1 MQMTEA
7 EKGLLDIGYKM
18 ATESRFMLLF
28 DTILE
33 GCMHYTN
40 ADGGILYMLDEEEG
54 RLVHLLDVNR
64 SLDVGAEIRGGAS
77 QADMRKAD
85 DTERNLFTHTYHRKC
100 LINIADIYDISEFD
114 TRFIKDFDMR
124 YGYRTRSVLMAPI
137 CVAGKKV
144 LGVMMLY
151 NCLDDEGNVIPFT
164 RDCEHTVASLTA
176 QMANTVTN
184 MNLIQDMTELLAS
197 FVRCLT
203 TAIDAKTPY
212 NANHTR
218 HVEKY
223 CMMVVDYINAQ
234 YTRGVADVYIS
245 QNDKEQL
252 SMAAQLHDIGK
263 IITPREILNKST
275 RLGPAYDGLR
285 SRLEKIRLM
294 KKIDMLEGRLDN
306 ASWKMDDLR
315 IENFL
320 ENLERLNICDFLTD
334 TDISRIED
342 IGSQIYVPEEGEPIP
357 YLTEEEKKYLH
368 IRAGTLTDEE
378 RDLVHEHVV
387 YTDKILAD
395 INFTEKYDKVRR
407 IAANHHEY
415 LDGSGYPAGLKGE
428 QLDLLTRIITVCDIF
443 DSLTAD
449 DRPYKGPMPVNK
461 AFGILKDMVKEGKL
475 DESVVKFLEE
485 CNPFEK
491 KVEL

>member
-1 MQMTEA
+1 MQMTDA

-33 GCMHYTN
+33 GCIHYTN
-40 ADGGILYMLDEEEG
+40 ADGGSLYMVDEEEG

-64 SLDVGAEIRGGAS
+64 SLDLGAETRGGAS
-77 QADMRKAD
+77 QADMRKAED
-85 DTERNLFTHTYHRKC
+85 KDTNIFTNTYHKKC
-100 LINIADIYDISEFD
+100 IINIPDIYDINVFD
-114 TRFIKDFDMR
+114 TRFIREFDAK
-124 YGYRTRSVLMAPI
+124 YNYRTQSVLMSPI
-137 CVAGKKV
+137 NVAGKKV

-151 NCLDDEGNVIPFT
+151 NCMDDEGNVIPFT

-184 MNLIQDMTELLAS
+184 MNLIQDMTELLSS
-197 FVRCLT
+197 FVTCLT

-294 KKIDMLEGRLDN
+294 KKIDMLEGRQDKN
-306 ASWKMDDLR
+306 DWQMDDLR
-315 IENFL
+315 IDNFL
-320 ENLERLNICDFLTD
+320 NNLERLNICDFLTD
-334 TDISRIED
+334 VDIARIDE
-342 IGSQIYVPEEGEPIP
+342 IGEQVYTPVEGDPIP
-357 YLTEEEKKYLH
+357 YLTEEEKEFLH
-368 IRAGTLTDEE
+368 IRAGTLTEEE
-378 RDLVHEHVV
+378 RNLVHEHVV

-415 LDGSGYPAGLKGE
+415 LDGSGYPNGLKSD

-449 DRPYKGPMPVNK
+449 DRPYKGPMPVNR
-461 AFGILKDMVKEGKL
+461 AFAILKDMVAEGKL
-475 DESVVKFLEE
+475 DESVVRFLEE
-485 CNPFEK
+485 CKPYEK
-491 KVEL
+491 KGEL

>member
-1 MQMTEA
+1 MQMTDA

-33 GCMHYTN
+33 GCIHYTN
-40 ADGGILYMLDEEEG
+40 ADGGSLYMVDEEEG

-64 SLDVGAEIRGGAS
+64 SLDLGAETRGGAS
-77 QADMRKAD
+77 QADMRKAED
-85 DTERNLFTHTYHRKC
+85 KDTNIFTNTYHKKC
-100 LINIADIYDISEFD
+100 IINIPDIYDINVFD
-114 TRFIKDFDMR
+114 TRFIREFDAK
-124 YGYRTRSVLMAPI
+124 YNYRTQSVLMSPI
-137 CVAGKKV
+137 NVAGKKV

-151 NCLDDEGNVIPFT
+151 NCMDDEGNVIPFT

-184 MNLIQDMTELLAS
+184 MNLIQDMTELLSS
-197 FVRCLT
+197 FVTCLT

-294 KKIDMLEGRLDN
+294 KKIDMLEGRQDKN
-306 ASWKMDDLR
+306 DWQMDDLR
-315 IENFL
+315 IDNFL
-320 ENLERLNICDFLTD
+320 NNLERLNICDFLTD
-334 TDISRIED
+334 ADIARIDE
-342 IGSQIYVPEEGEPIP
+342 IGEQVYTPVEGDPIP
-357 YLTEEEKKYLH
+357 YLTEEEMEYLH
-368 IRAGTLTDEE
+368 IRAGTLTEEE
-378 RDLVHEHVV
+378 RNLVHEHVV

-415 LDGSGYPAGLKGE
+415 LDGSGYPNGLKGD

-449 DRPYKGPMPVNK
+449 DRPYKGPMPVNR
-461 AFGILKDMVKEGKL
+461 AFAILKDMVAEGKL
-475 DESVVKFLEE
+475 DESVVRFLEE
-485 CNPFEK
+485 CKPYEK
-491 KVEL
+491 KGEL

>member
-1 MQMTEA
+1 MQMTDA

-33 GCMHYTN
+33 GCIHYTN
-40 ADGGILYMLDEEEG
+40 ADGGSLYMVDEEEG

-64 SLDVGAEIRGGAS
+64 SLDLGAETRGGAS
-77 QADMRKAD
+77 QADMRKAED
-85 DTERNLFTHTYHRKC
+85 KDTNIFTNTYHKKC
-100 LINIADIYDISEFD
+100 IINIPDIYDINVFD
-114 TRFIKDFDMR
+114 TRFIREFDAK
-124 YGYRTRSVLMAPI
+124 YGYRTQSVLMSPI
-137 CVAGKKV
+137 NVAGKKV

-151 NCLDDEGNVIPFT
+151 NCMDDEGNVIPFT

-184 MNLIQDMTELLAS
+184 MNLIQDMTELLSS
-197 FVRCLT
+197 FVTCLT

-294 KKIDMLEGRLDN
+294 KKIDMLEGRQDKN
-306 ASWKMDDLR
+306 DWQMDDLR
-315 IENFL
+315 IDNFL
-320 ENLERLNICDFLTD
+320 NNLERLNICDFLTD
-334 TDISRIED
+334 VDIARIDE
-342 IGSQIYVPEEGEPIP
+342 IGEQVYTPVEGDPIP
-357 YLTEEEKKYLH
+357 YLTEEEMEFLH
-368 IRAGTLTDEE
+368 IRAGTLTEEE
-378 RDLVHEHVV
+378 RNLVHEHVV

-415 LDGSGYPAGLKGE
+415 LDGSGYPNGLKGD

-449 DRPYKGPMPVNK
+449 DRPYKGPMPVNR
-461 AFGILKDMVKEGKL
+461 AFAILKDMVAEGKL
-475 DESVVKFLEE
+475 DESVVRFLEE
-485 CNPFEK
+485 CKPYEK
-491 KVEL
+491 KGEL

>member
-28 DTILE
+28 DIILE
-33 GCMHYTN
+33 GCMRYTN

-64 SLDVGAEIRGGAS
+64 SLKTGAETRGAAS
-77 QADMRKAD
+77 QADMRKAED
-85 DTERNLFTHTYHRKC
+85 SDANLFTHTYHKKR
-100 LINIADIYDISEFD
+100 LINIADIYELKGFDIRFIREFD
-114 TRFIKDFDMR
+114 ARHA
-124 YGYRTRSVLMAPI
+124 YRTRSVLLSPI
-137 CVAGKKV
+137 NVAGKKV

-151 NCLDDEGNVIPFT
+151 NCMDDDGNVIPFT
-164 RDCEHTVASLTA
+164 RDCERTVASLTA

-275 RLGPAYDGLR
+275 RLGAAYDGLR
-285 SRLEKIRLM
+285 SRLEKIRLL
-294 KKIDMLEGRLDN
+294 KKIDMLENRLDN
-306 ASWKMDDLR
+306 ATWKMDDLK

-334 TDISRIED
+334 ADLARIDD
-342 IGSQIYVPEEGEPIP
+342 IGKQVYEPQEGEPIP
-357 YLTEEEKKYLH
+357 YLTEEESKFLH

-415 LDGSGYPAGLKGE
+415 LDGSGYPNGLKGD

-461 AFGILKDMVKEGKL
+461 AFSILQDMVKEGKL
-475 DESVVKFLEE
+475 DESVERFLEE
-485 CNPFEK
+485 CRPYEK
-491 KVEL
+491 RGEL